1 MGAVTG
7 SQEWDFFLSLLQ
19 AEIEGL
25 TKYIDSQQSSYVSDP
40 SFDPTHMAEQKARL
54 IEATAQRSTLQEVL
68 SLPKRII
75 EQGEKAKIAL
85 SRLTDE

>member
-1 MGAVTG
+1 
-7 SQEWDFFLSLLQ
+7 
-19 AEIEGL
+19 
-25 TKYIDSQQSSYVSDP
+25 
-40 SFDPTHMAEQKARL
+40 MAEQKARL